1 MIKIA
6 HKKRNQELK
15 LQAAEPPVKRKSN
28 GGDSEIPVVLG
39 WLYRGEKGCLAEG
52 CLHVNRLFIRWEID
66 EFGEY
71 LVPID
76 TMRLEHTEG
85 LSAEDIEKLE
95 KWGINGLTWLLGGT

>member
-1 MIKIA
+1 MIKISQ
-6 HKKRNQELK
+6 KNKITDLK
-15 LQAAEPPVKRKSN
+15 LQAAEPPVNQQSN
-28 GGDSEIPVVLG
+28 DGDFGNRVILG
-39 WLYRGEKGCLAEG
+39 WLYRGEKGFFAEG
-52 CLHVNRLFIRWEID
+52 CLHANRLFIRWEID

-95 KWGINGLTWLLGGT
+95 KWGINGLTWLLGW